1 VRVVLIQKRPK
12 RLRGH
17 PSWFTHSIGKN
28 CAIIAKDGF
37 LFFFTRKETK
47 ENRPHTKAL
56 AVRLCTTARD
66 LAFGVV

>member
-28 CAIIAKDGF
+28 CAIIAKMELKNF
-37 LFFFTRKETK
+37 IKF
-47 ENRPHTKAL
+47 P
-56 AVRLCTTARD
+56 
-66 LAFGVV
+66 